1 MNILLVDDHPMII
14 EGYQNAL
21 MRLLKDQEALHFTVA
36 HDCEKAYNIVMQNRA
51 KNKHFTLAIVDQG
64 LPPYAEA
71 KIETGTDLSI
81 LIRKYMPLCK
91 IMMVTAHT
99 EVVIIYDIIRKL
111 NPEGLIIKKDITPDN
126 INDIFNSILTG
137 TLYQSSSVKSCVSEI
152 WRKQLMIEDYNR
164 QILFYLSRGYK
175 VKEIEQV
182 VPLGM
187 SAIQKRIILMKS
199 AFNTMD
205 NGSLVKEAILQG
217 FI

>member
-1 MNILLVDDHPMII
+1 MII

-21 MRLLKDQEALHFTVA
+21 TRILKDEESLRFKVA
-36 HDCEKAYNIVMQNRA
+36 HDCEKAYNIIMQNET
-51 KNKHFTLAIVDQG
+51 KNKHFALTIVNLG
-64 LPPYAEA
+64 LPPYANA

-81 LIRKYMPLCK
+81 LIRKYMPSCK
-91 IMMVTAHT
+91 IMMVTAYT

-126 INDIFNSILTG
+126 INKIFNSILTG

-152 WRKQLMIEDYNR
+152 WRKQIMIKDYNR

-175 VKEIEQV
+175 VKEIEQF

-199 AFNTMD
+199 AFNAID
-205 NGSLVKEAILQG
+205 NGSLVKEAIQQG